1 MFAWEDYTAIAT
13 ASPFGSIAQEL
24 VANLGM
30 VTERDIAFGLC
41 LLGVCFGFQFFC
53 ANYYEATKPG
63 FFLEF

>member
-1 MFAWEDYTAIAT
+1 MFGWEDYTAIAT
-13 ASPFGSIAQEL
+13 ATPFGSIAQEL

-30 VTERDIAFGLC
+30 VTERHIAFGLW
-41 LLGVCFGFQFFC
+41 LLGVCFRFEFFC